1 MTASKRTRTTVAS
14 VAVAGALI
22 GGTLVVPQL
31 AIASNNTITATTAVN
46 VRIEPTISSEI
57 LGTLTAGEQVERRGD
72 PLGGRL
78 RRRAPRPPLLG
89 RDDRGLPRP
98 VRGGRSD
105 RQARVRVGG
114 AASRVVDAA

>member
-72 PLGGRL
+72 PQGEWTPITYNGKSAWVYSEYTSLTGIESAAGGT
-78 RRRAPRPPLLG
+78 AT
-89 RDDRGLPRP
+89 
-98 VRGGRSD
+98 
-105 RQARVRVGG
+105 AT
-114 AASRVVDAA
+114 AK